1 MNTMIN
7 KLKHF
12 HTEERGQDVVEY
24 SLLLVLVGT
33 VVLIY
38 ITGMGTNLITL
49 LQQIGDRL
57 DSVRRST
64 P

>member
-1 MNTMIN
+1 MNDMVN
-7 KLKHF
+7 KLKYF
-12 HTEERGQDVVEY
+12 LIEERGQDMVEY
-24 SLLLVLVGT
+24 SLLLLLIGT

-38 ITGMGTNLITL
+38 ITGMGTSLLTL

-57 DSVRRST
+57 DSVNRST